1 MVNDFGSAQKFG
13 PLATA
18 QKGNLRFL
26 PHDVLSTSG
35 ATYCP
40 KPAHDLETFVKVLA
54 ATLLPPCNV
63 YLVRDEE
70 ETAIK
75 KFWEDTEKVNAGN
88 VVALLTPAR
97 ACQYDAL
104 KQSVACLFPMV

>member
-1 MVNDFGSAQKFG
+1 MVNDFGSAQKIG

-18 QKGNLRFL
+18 HKGNLRFL

-40 KPAHDLETFVKVLA
+40 KPAHDLETFVKVLT
-54 ATLLPPCNV
+54 ATLLPPCDV
-63 YLVRDEE
+63 HRVPYE

-75 KFWEDTEKVNAGN
+75 NFWEETEKVNAGN

-104 KQSVACLFPMV
+104 KQSVACLFPVV